1 MKRTELGG
9 ETQTEV
15 LIPSHQ
21 CGSDTNVCI
30 ASSMLVSIR
39 SAPVEAAMSS
49 AQYLRE
55 FIKER
60 LTAVCEE
67 IFSEVQKTI
76 VQYEEEINRQHR
88 LLDISRKPDRN
99 SHIIDLPQ
107 QHDCEE
113 EEGLDEQ
120 QVCNQERN
128 SSLDQEDP
136 ETPQIKEEQE
146 ELCSSQKGEQLGL
159 KQEAEGII
167 VWTDEKQLRL
177 LETIWKPVIKLHRI
191 DVHQQHAFKEEDV
204 LTDQHVFNQERNSS
218 LDQEDPQP
226 PQIKEEQEELCRSQE
241 GEQLG
246 LKQETDTFMVT
257 PAYEK
262 SDHSKPEPNSDQLFS
277 HSSPEAE
284 SRDYEENGH
293 VDSRSTRNAELKN
306 RCHSQRVDNLPVSS
320 SKSRTDT
327 KNKSV
332 QCDVCGKTL
341 QDKYNMITH
350 LRVHTGE
357 KPYSCSTCGK
367 RFSDLSKFKTHMR
380 IHTGEKQYPCSTCE
394 KRFATLSK
402 VKRHMRIHT
411 GEKPYSCSTCGKKI
425 CTLSAFKTHT
435 RIHTGEKP
443 YSCST
448 CGKRFTQLSNFKI
461 HTRIH
466 TGEKPHSCSTCG
478 KGFIQKSRLDCHVR
492 IHTGEKPYCCS
503 TCGKRFADPS
513 AFKKH
518 TRIHTGEKPYSC
530 STCGK
535 RFTQLSNFKTH
546 TRIHTGEKPYS
557 CSTCGKRFVERN
569 KLKKHMRIHTV

>member
-1 MKRTELGG
+1 
-9 ETQTEV
+9 
-15 LIPSHQ
+15 
-21 CGSDTNVCI
+21 
-30 ASSMLVSIR
+30 MLVSIR

-49 AQYLRE
+49 VQYLRE
-55 FIKER
+55 FIKQR

-88 LLDISRKPDRN
+88 LPDISRKPDRN

-136 ETPQIKEEQE
+136 EPPQIKEEQE
-146 ELCSSQKGEQLGL
+146 ELCSSQEGEQLGL
-159 KQEAEGII
+159 KKEAEGII
-167 VWTDEKQLRL
+167 VWTDEEQLRL
-177 LETIWKPVIKLHRI
+177 LETICKPEIKLHRI
-191 DVHQQHAFKEEDV
+191 DVHQHAFKEEDV
-204 LTDQHVFNQERNSS
+204 LTDQQVFNQERNSS

-246 LKQETDTFMVT
+246 LKQEADTFKVT

-262 SDHSKPEPNSDQLFS
+262 SDHSEPEPNSEQLLS

-293 VDSRSTRNAELKN
+293 VDSRSTRNAELKK
-306 RCHSQRVDNLPVSS
+306 RRHSQRVDNTLVSVS
-320 SKSRTDT
+320 QSRTDT

-341 QDKYNMITH
+341 PDKYKLIAH

-357 KPYSCSTCGK
+357 KPYSCSTCAK
-367 RFSDLSKFKTHMR
+367 RFSDSSAL
-380 IHTGEKQYPCSTCE
+380 
-394 KRFATLSK
+394 
-402 VKRHMRIHT
+402 
-411 GEKPYSCSTCGKKI
+411 KK
-425 CTLSAFKTHT
+425 HT

-448 CGKRFTQLSNFKI
+448 CGKRFSDSSAFKTHRRVHTGEKPYCCSTCGKRFATSSAMKTHTRIHTGEKPYCCSTCGKKICTLSAFKTHTRVHTGEKPYCCSTCGKRFSDSSGFKT

-478 KGFIQKSRLDCHVR
+478 KGFIQKSGLDCHIR
-492 IHTGEKPYCCS
+492 IHTGEKPFPCS
-503 TCGKRFADPS
+503 
-513 AFKKH
+513 
-518 TRIHTGEKPYSC
+518 I
-530 STCGK
+530 
-535 RFTQLSNFKTH
+535 
-546 TRIHTGEKPYS
+546 
-557 CSTCGKRFVERN
+557 CGKRFVD
-569 KLKKHMRIHTV
+569 KLQLKKHMRIHTV